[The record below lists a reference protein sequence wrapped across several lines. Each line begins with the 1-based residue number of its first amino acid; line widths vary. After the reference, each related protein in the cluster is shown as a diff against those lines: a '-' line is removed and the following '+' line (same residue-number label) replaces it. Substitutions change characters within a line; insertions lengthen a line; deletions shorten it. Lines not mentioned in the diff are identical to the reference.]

1 MPDACK
7 LCDAPTASFGHGRFL
22 GRYDAEYRR
31 CTRCG
36 YLAVADVH
44 WLAEAYGTAI
54 AALDTGIVVR
64 NLWLADATCA
74 LLGLSL
80 RGVRSAVDYGAGT
93 GLLVRLMRDR
103 GHDFHWYDG
112 YSPNL
117 LAGGFEADLAGR
129 YDLATAFELV
139 EHLPDP
145 LAGFATLHAL
155 APVLL
160 VSTEL
165 LPDPPP
171 APGTWWY
178 YAPEAGQHI
187 GFFTRRS
194 LEIVAERLSLR
205 LSSNAR
211 NLHVLAPE
219 RVSET
224 LLRLLGKP
232 RTARWLARFG
242 TRRSLAHRD
251 ADLLQARLRA
261 TAPVADPSPR

>member
-1 MPDACK
+1 MPRRYPRRMPDACK

-44 WLAEAYGTAI
+44 WLAEAA
-54 AALDTGIVVR
+54 
-64 NLWLADATCA
+64 CA
-74 LLGLSL
+74 LLGRSL

-145 LAGFATLHAL
+145 LAGFA
-155 APVLL
+155 
-160 VSTEL
+160 
-165 LPDPPP
+165 
-171 APGTWWY
+171 
-178 YAPEAGQHI
+178 
-187 GFFTRRS
+187 
-194 LEIVAERLSLR
+194 
-205 LSSNAR
+205 
-211 NLHVLAPE
+211 
-219 RVSET
+219 
-224 LLRLLGKP
+224 
-232 RTARWLARFG
+232 
-242 TRRSLAHRD
+242 
-251 ADLLQARLRA
+251 
-261 TAPVADPSPR
+261 